1 MAVTLQPRVQER
13 NTDRQEMANE
23 FQYETWVHWPVNW
36 SAIWVGALASLVAIF
51 VFGLIG
57 TAIGAHL
64 LGPEHRVVDLR
75 KLSIGALIFSVGGGF
90 FAFVIGGWIT
100 GKIAGILYS
109 EPAMLHGAIAWCLA
123 VPLLLVL
130 ATVGAS
136 TYTGGWTAG
145 LAGSPPWAVP
155 AVAPYDRPEPLG
167 VDASPEERTQFRADQ
182 AEYKLRILKWKEETP
197 RAIRNRRLGGVTG
210 LLLGLMGSVIG
221 GWLASGEPMNFTHHR
236 TLKSA
241 MASRL

>member
-1 MAVTLQPRVQER
+1 
-13 NTDRQEMANE
+13 MANE

-75 KLSIGALIFSVGGGF
+75 KLSIGALIFSVSGAF

-167 VDASPEERTQFRADQ
+167 VDASSEERTQFRADQ
-182 AEYKLRILKWKEETP
+182 AGVQTENSEVEGRDAKSDSEQCSRRGD
-197 RAIRNRRLGGVTG
+197 RAVARTYGQRDWRL
-210 LLLGLMGSVIG
+210 
-221 GWLASGEPMNFTHHR
+221 A
-236 TLKSA
+236 
-241 MASRL
+241 RLW